1 MRLIYWLIFLLFVV
15 TPLQAQE
22 PNPFISGNSSSLKP
36 SLSADGRYVAFVSD
50 ATNLILDDDNET
62 TDVFV
67 RDMQSGVTTRVS
79 VASDGTEA
87 NSRSTNPK
95 ISADGRFVVFESE
108 ASNLV
113 ADDTN
118 GWTDI
123 FVHDRETG
131 ETTRV
136 SVASD
141 GTPGDASSLEPVIS
155 ADGRYVAFWTN
166 ASNLVADDTNT
177 FRDVMVH
184 DRETGETTRVSVA
197 SDGTEANY
205 DARNPVISADGRF
218 VAFWSG
224 ASNLVS
230 GDANELEDIFVHDR
244 ETGETRR
251 VNVASDSTQA
261 NDYTFEHLSI
271 SGDGRY
277 VAFQSQATNLVSSA
291 TDGGNHIYV
300 HDLQTGETTLVSVM
314 TGGALAGCD
323 DFCLGASNPSLSADG
338 QLVVFESDLTG
349 LVEGDTNESRD
360 IFLHDR
366 QTGETTRV
374 SLNNDG
380 EQLRESST
388 AGVISADGRFIAFE
402 TDAAIIAT
410 DYNFRTD
417 IYLLDRETGSV
428 TLVSGTDEE

>member
-1 MRLIYWLIFLLFVV
+1 MGEMRMRLIYWLIFLLFVV

-50 ATNLILDDDNET
+50 ATNLVLDDDNET

-177 FRDVMVH
+177 FRDVM
-184 DRETGETTRVSVA
+184 
-197 SDGTEANY
+197 
-205 DARNPVISADGRF
+205 
-218 VAFWSG
+218 
-224 ASNLVS
+224 
-230 GDANELEDIFVHDR
+230 VHDR